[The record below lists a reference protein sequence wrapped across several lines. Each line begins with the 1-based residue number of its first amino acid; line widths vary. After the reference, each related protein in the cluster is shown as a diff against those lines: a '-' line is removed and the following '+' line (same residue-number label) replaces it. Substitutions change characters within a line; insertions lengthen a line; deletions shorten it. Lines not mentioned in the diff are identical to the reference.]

1 MNDKYIWYKEVL
13 DIEPQS
19 RLFFPLA
26 RMMADDGALEEA
38 RAVLESGLSYHV
50 HFVQARM
57 LLAEVL
63 QKLGRKDEAE
73 SQFALVTGEFRE
85 NASFWQSF
93 ADTSAKNKD
102 EAVIRRM
109 MSLQLRNVPTE
120 FSDIMSRGLDSLEK
134 EYGYEKESC
143 AQKEYG
149 PATEYETDYS
159 PERNKDAVLSQA
171 SQPEPAPAQS
181 LEKQEKQASAN
192 TGTRQAS
199 EPDFAPSSSFETVLT
214 VPHPISCSILH
225 TVPMQEGTRPVSAA
239 GSAAPKPA
247 TKPAPVPAEH
257 PAEKP
262 AAATGISAV
271 ATQVTAEATLKG
283 AVLKRAD
290 PEKVFPEIISPNN
303 SLQEY
308 DEEESL
314 QGWPPKTR
322 SMAEVFVEQGEYAEA
337 LSIYRELIARA
348 GTQEK
353 AGELQKRLSEIQA
366 MAGIGLDEASKA
378 EPAYDAPQK
387 SSDEAEASE
396 TGSAQ
401 DSPEAAPAASLSSD
415 SGSSDELLA
424 MLEKLASRVE
434 ARVR

>member
-38 RAVLESGLSYHV
+38 RAVLENGLSYHV

-102 EAVIRRM
+102 ESVIRRM

-134 EYGYEKESC
+134 EYSPEKEDGD
-143 AQKEYG
+143 AKEYDLAKEYG
-149 PATEYETDYS
+149 TGYS
-159 PERNKDAVLSQA
+159 PERNKDAGISQA
-171 SQPEPAPAQS
+171 SQPEPAPAES
-181 LEKQEKQASAN
+181 LEKHEKEASAN

-214 VPHPISCSILH
+214 VPHPISCSILR
-225 TVPMQEGTRPVSAA
+225 TVPMQEGTGPVSAA
-239 GSAAPKPA
+239 GSSAPKPA
-247 TKPAPVPAEH
+247 PKPAESPV
-257 PAEKP
+257 EKP
-262 AAATGISAV
+262 AAATSVSAAA
-271 ATQVTAEATLKG
+271 ATVTVTAEE
-283 AVLKRAD
+283 VVHDSVQDFAD
-290 PEKVFPEIISPNN
+290 DA
-303 SLQEY
+303 
-308 DEEESL
+308 DEPV

-348 GTQEK
+348 GSPEK
-353 AGELQKRLSEIQA
+353 AGELQRRLAEIKA
-366 MAGIGLDEASKA
+366 MAGSGYEGAGLAAQASEASPKA
-378 EPAYDAPQK
+378 ADEP
-387 SSDEAEASE
+387 EAAKNES
-396 TGSAQ
+396 TVSGSAQ
-401 DSPEAAPAASLSSD
+401 DNQAAAPAA

>member
-102 EAVIRRM
+102 ESVIRRM

-134 EYGYEKESC
+134 EYSYEKEGC

-149 PATEYETDYS
+149 PATEYETGYS
-159 PERNKDAVLSQA
+159 PEKNKDAVLSQA
-171 SQPEPAPAQS
+171 SQPEPAPAES
-181 LEKQEKQASAN
+181 LEKHEMQASGN

-214 VPHPISCSILH
+214 VPHPISCSILR
-225 TVPMQEGTRPVSAA
+225 TVPMQEGTGTVSAA
-239 GSAAPKPA
+239 GSAVQKPA
-247 TKPAPVPAEH
+247 TKPAPVPAES

-262 AAATGISAV
+262 AAATSVSAAA
-271 ATQVTAEATLKG
+271 ATVTVTAEE
-283 AVLKRAD
+283 VVHDSVQDYAD
-290 PEKVFPEIISPNN
+290 DA
-303 SLQEY
+303 
-308 DEEESL
+308 DEPV

-348 GTQEK
+348 GSPEK
-353 AGELQKRLSEIQA
+353 AGELQRRLGEIKA
-366 MAGIGLDEASKA
+366 MAGTGYEGAGLAAQASEAAPKAADEPEA
-378 EPAYDAPQK
+378 
-387 SSDEAEASE
+387 AEASE
-396 TGSAQ
+396 TESSESGSAQ
-401 DSPEAAPAASLSSD
+401 DNQAAAPAA